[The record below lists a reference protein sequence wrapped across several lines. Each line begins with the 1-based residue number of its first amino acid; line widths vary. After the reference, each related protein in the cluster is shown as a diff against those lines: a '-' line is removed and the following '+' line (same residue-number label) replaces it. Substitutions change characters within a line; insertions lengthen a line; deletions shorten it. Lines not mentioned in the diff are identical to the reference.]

1 MAEDLD
7 QIRERF
13 NSSKLSDADVQVWMN
28 RLTIA
33 KDASISIDG
42 NVTNSVLIPG
52 DNNQVTLNQGLD
64 FSEVLDGINHILV
77 ANQDASRR
85 ELLDK
90 LNSTITDAEATQQ
103 RPVLCSQRSMLI
115 TSIGIGVVVS
125 LVRFLAG
132 LQGLELWALDGL
144 MALQHSY
151 AKEDSRILVVAPDD
165 VEVQQQ
171 GQEVN
176 EKGFSFTDDKLAEV
190 LKKIQNYHPTVIG
203 LDLERP
209 FAAKSELA
217 KLLNPN
223 LVVQP
228 LQRSVVKPSKNTVKQ
243 NQTIKPKKTSQRVIS
258 TLTSEKSIKPDSL
271 NLVGGCK
278 ALETQEGKEGRL
290 ESIKGTEKAPPP
302 EIAKADP
309 NRIGFVDFAV
319 SVGDQKVF
327 RRQIL
332 AQEIPPHADKC
343 RTIFAFSTLVSK
355 QFLSKEHGYNQLTAN
370 PKNGQCPQF
379 LHLDSN
385 HNFVFPYFNAVTG
398 GFQGG
403 AEEDR
408 YGGCQI
414 LLNYGIKKIN
424 TINLTKLLNDN
435 ELEQLDPKP
444 QIILIGSAARSRD
457 FWITPLGVMEGAK
470 IQALTVSQI
479 VDTVLGKQRLIW
491 AIPEWTEFFWIL
503 SWSLLGGLLGWRL
516 RFWKPWFLSLTAVAF
531 VLCVLCSLSFWV
543 WQLWLPLI
551 PPMMTLLTS
560 AGSVAYLNF
569 RHKFG
574 SSNPFQILRAVLNE
588 TK

>member
-1 MAEDLD
+1 
-7 QIRERF
+7 
-13 NSSKLSDADVQVWMN
+13 
-28 RLTIA
+28 
-33 KDASISIDG
+33 
-42 NVTNSVLIPG
+42 VL
-52 DNNQVTLNQGLD
+52 V
-64 FSEVLDGINHILV
+64 GI
-77 ANQDASRR
+77 
-85 ELLDK
+85 
-90 LNSTITDAEATQQ
+90 
-103 RPVLCSQRSMLI
+103 
-115 TSIGIGVVVS
+115 
-125 LVRFLAG
+125 VRFLAG
-132 LQGLELWALDGL
+132 LQGIELWALDGL
-144 MALQHSY
+144 MALQQSY

-176 EKGFSFTDDKLAEV
+176 EKGVSFTDDKLAEV

-217 KLLNPN
+217 KLLNPDS
-223 LVVQP
+223 VVQP
-228 LQRSVVKPSKNTVKQ
+228 LQRSVVKPSKNAVKQ
-243 NQTIKPKKTSQRVIS
+243 NQTLKPSQRVTS
-258 TLTSEKSIKPDSL
+258 SLTSEKSIKPDSL

-278 ALETQEGKEGRL
+278 ALETQEGKEGSL
-290 ESIKGTEKAPPP
+290 ESIKGTEKAPSP

-343 RTIFAFSTLVSK
+343 KTIFAFSTLVAK
-355 QFLSKEHGYNQLTAN
+355 QFLSKEHGYNQITAN

-403 AEEDR
+403 SEEDR

-457 FWITPLGVMEGAK
+457 FWITPLGVIEGAK

-531 VLCVLCSLSFWV
+531 VLCVVCSLSFWV

-551 PPMMTLLTS
+551 PPMITLLTS
-560 AGSVAYLNF
+560 ASSVAYLNF